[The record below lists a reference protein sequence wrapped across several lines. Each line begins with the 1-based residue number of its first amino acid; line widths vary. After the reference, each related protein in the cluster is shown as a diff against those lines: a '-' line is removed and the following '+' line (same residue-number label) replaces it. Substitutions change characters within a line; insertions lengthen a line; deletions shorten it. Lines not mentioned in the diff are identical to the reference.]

1 MHIIIMS
8 GIFMMQASALNLIYG
23 YAGQLSLGHQ
33 AFWGISGYTSA
44 LLALKLGWS
53 FWICL
58 PAAGIFALVTG
69 AFIGFITL
77 RLRGPYFIILTI
89 CFSQVMYLISLNW
102 IGLTNGPMGIIGIP
116 VPQLHIPPF
125 LNLVFSSK
133 IHYYYLLLGLM
144 IITIIA
150 IRRLVNSHIG
160 RAWIAIRENE
170 DLAESVGIKAY
181 AYKIMA
187 FAISAF
193 IVGLTGSFYAH
204 YVTFISPEM
213 FNFFYVINML
223 VILIA
228 GGKGT
233 IMGPIIGALIF
244 TALPEY
250 LRGAQAYRM
259 PVYAVILLVVVI
271 FMPKGIVP
279 MVGNIAPRFMK
290 KIRR

>member
-1 MHIIIMS
+1 
-8 GIFMMQASALNLIYG
+8 
-23 YAGQLSLGHQ
+23 
-33 AFWGISGYTSA
+33 
-44 LLALKLGWS
+44 
-53 FWICL
+53 
-58 PAAGIFALVTG
+58 
-69 AFIGFITL
+69 
-77 RLRGPYFIILTI
+77 
-89 CFSQVMYLISLNW
+89 
-102 IGLTNGPMGIIGIP
+102 
-116 VPQLHIPPF
+116 
-125 LNLVFSSK
+125 
-133 IHYYYLLLGLM
+133 
-144 IITIIA
+144 
-150 IRRLVNSHIG
+150 LVNSHIG